1 MKTGECKRSTLP
13 SRARST
19 TKRRATAKWAIAL
32 KLKYDREILQADL
45 LRMSNRGASPI
56 EIQNYILDFENEHH
70 FPKTPDADPD
80 GGGYNF
86 YNSLV

>member
-19 TKRRATAKWAIAL
+19 PKRRATAKWAIAL
-32 KLKYDREILQADL
+32 KLKYDREILKTKLDVML
-45 LRMSNRGASPI
+45 NRGASTK
-56 EIQNYILDFENEHH
+56 EINDYKLDFENEHH
-70 FPKTPDADPD
+70 FPKTLDADPD